1 MGDAL
6 TPNVPTSV
14 SAAPARGLSSEGR
27 PGRKIAWIVLLVL
40 LFLACAVPAYLIPI
54 HTDVG
59 VSLVWAHELLDGK
72 VLYRDTCYENNPPLF
87 VYVAV
92 PAVGLARVTGLAE
105 IPLFNTFVL
114 IWMII
119 GFLLSWR
126 VLNRTG
132 LLPDAVSRGLFLL
145 AVFVT
150 FGSILHDRM
159 FGQREFLMMLGVVP
173 YLLVT
178 AARAA
183 GRPVPLLLA
192 AGVGLLAGL
201 GLAFKPF
208 FALVPIGVEIY
219 LTFVRR
225 KGWFWRRPELQVIF
239 GFHVVYW
246 ALVFILTPGFLNMIT
261 ISMATYNAYAKPLGH
276 IIRMLLTRFPGPL
289 PFVLFAIVR
298 PSESTRDL
306 RQALLVGVVALMS
319 AVAVQRQGL
328 DYHYYPS
335 SAAAVLLVAAVALGA
350 AENFAAGTRV
360 FRPQGWLPAVLL
372 FAYLAFE
379 IGKWCWGSWRSGGM
393 VYRHHWLALG
403 AAVGLLTAIGAMAWY
418 LPRRGW
424 SRRVQ
429 GAAVLTLLVAYLL
442 TLAAAWCY
450 VCYQA
455 ERPYR
460 DRELV
465 DLVREKAGGKPA
477 AVLTTGAYM
486 AFPMIN
492 YSGATWPLRFG
503 CLGTLPAFYA
513 GTGPKSDGTI
523 YRTRA
528 EMGEVE
534 RFTVDCT
541 VEDLLASRP
550 AAIVVD
556 VRPKKTA
563 MGDLPFDFVEYFS
576 RDPRFAEFIKDY
588 AWVRDAC
595 GVPVTLSGCR
605 VLERIRR

>member
-1 MGDAL
+1 MGDVSA
-6 TPNVPTSV
+6 PNVPTGV
-14 SAAPARGLSSEGR
+14 SAAPARGIPSEGR
-27 PGRKIAWIVLLVL
+27 PGRKIAWTVLFVL

-87 VYVAV
+87 VYVAA
-92 PAVGLARVTGLAE
+92 PAVGLAQVTGLSE
-105 IPLFNTFVL
+105 FPLFNTL
-114 IWMII
+114 GLAWMII

-126 VLNRTG
+126 VLSRTG
-132 LLPDAVSRGLFLL
+132 LLPDAAPRGLFLL
-145 AVFVT
+145 AVLVA

-159 FGQREFLMMLGVVP
+159 FGQREFLMLLGVVP

-183 GRPVPLLLA
+183 GRPVPPLLA

-208 FALVPIGVEIY
+208 FALVPIGIEIY

-225 KGWFWRRPELQVIF
+225 KGWFWRRPELLVIF

-246 ALVFILTPGFLNMIT
+246 ALVLILTPGYLNMMA
-261 ISMATYNAYAKPLGH
+261 ISLATYNAYAKPLGH
-276 IIRMLLTRFPGPL
+276 ILGMLLTRFPGPL

-298 PSESTRDL
+298 PSESTREL
-306 RQALLVGVVALMS
+306 RQAFLVGVVALMS
-319 AVAVQRQGL
+319 AVVMQRQGL

-335 SAAAVLLVAAVALGA
+335 TAAALLLVTAVALGA
-350 AENFAAGTRV
+350 AENLVARSRV
-360 FRPQGWLPAVLL
+360 FRPQGRLPAVLL

-379 IGKWCWGSWRSGGM
+379 IGSWCWNSWQGGGV
-393 VYRHHWLALG
+393 VYRHRWPALG
-403 AAVGLLTAIGAMAWY
+403 AAVMLLTAIGAMGWY

-429 GAAVLTLLVAYLL
+429 GAALLTLLVAYLL
-442 TLAAAWCY
+442 ALVASWCY
-450 VCYQA
+450 ICYQT
-455 ERPYR
+455 ERPYK
-460 DRELV
+460 DHELV

-477 AVLTTGAYM
+477 AVLTNGAFM

-492 YSGATWPLRFG
+492 YSGATWPLRLG

-513 GTGPKSDGTI
+513 GTGLKSDGTI
-523 YRTRA
+523 YRTRE

-541 VEDLLASRP
+541 IEDLLASRP
-550 AAIVVD
+550 AVIVVD
-556 VRPKKTA
+556 VRPKKSA
-563 MGDLPFDFVEYFS
+563 MGDLPFDFVEYFL

-588 AWVRDAC
+588 AWVRDA
-595 GVPVTLSGCR
+595 GGDPVVLSECR